1 MERKNYLEP
10 RIDVVEIEMESL
22 LNTSYPETDNTGSSE
37 SGGSD
42 NPNDDLAKMKWT
54 LWDEG

>member
-22 LNTSYPETDNTGSSE
+22 LDTVSSETDGAGSSE

-42 NPNDDLAKMKWT
+42 NPKDDLAKMKWT
-54 LWDEG
+54 LWDEE

>member
-22 LNTSYPETDNTGSSE
+22 LNTESSETD
-37 SGGSD
+37 GGNGYED
-42 NPNDDLAKMKWT
+42 GGTDEDLAKMKRT
-54 LWDEG
+54 LWDEE

>member
-22 LNTSYPETDNTGSSE
+22 LNTSNLETGDAGSNENGGTDDPEG
-37 SGGSD
+37 
-42 NPNDDLAKMKWT
+42 DLAKMKWT
-54 LWDEG
+54 LWDEE

>member
-22 LNTSYPETDNTGSSE
+22 LNTGSSETDNAGSNE
-37 SGGSD
+37 SGGSG
-42 NPNDDLAKMKWT
+42 DDLAKMKWT
-54 LWDEG
+54 LWDEE